1 MRNIL
6 KTVINFKIDKTLISG
21 NSSLTH
27 MIRKIQENLIKK
39 IEFFQTLFQWF
50 FNHHLKLKEDTDGDS
65 SIT

>member
-6 KTVINFKIDKTLISG
+6 KTVINFEKDKTLISG

-39 IEFFQTLFQWF
+39 I
-50 FNHHLKLKEDTDGDS
+50 
-65 SIT
+65 

>member
-50 FNHHLKLKEDTDGDS
+50 FNDHLKLKEDTDGDS